1 MLQLFR
7 LFAGALVLALA
18 TAAQAQKIEGP
29 NRLLVGYTLL
39 ARHCASPKKL
49 SNSLATN
56 SGCSSTTQ

>member
-1 MLQLFR
+1 
-7 LFAGALVLALA
+7 VLALA

-39 ARHCASPKKL
+39 ARHCASPKNL